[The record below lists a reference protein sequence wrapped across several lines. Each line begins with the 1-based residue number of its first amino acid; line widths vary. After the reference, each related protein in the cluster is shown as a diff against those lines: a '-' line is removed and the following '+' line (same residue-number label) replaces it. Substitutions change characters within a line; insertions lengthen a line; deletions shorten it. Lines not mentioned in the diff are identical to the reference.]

1 MISHRDDGTPVFFSS
16 LGEGIH
22 EFRKSRRTENRRN
35 IAALLG
41 MYPYVRSAPTLIRW
55 LKMCTQPKVTN
66 QPVEKLDSG
75 DSTPE
80 AMTVFYS
87 SSSVCA
93 DGDADLSKAN
103 TSGTSQTRTSFV
115 VDLSW
120 VT

>member
-1 MISHRDDGTPVFFSS
+1 MSFASRDALRIGAT
-16 LGEGIH
+16 
-22 EFRKSRRTENRRN
+22 
-35 IAALLG
+35 LLG
-41 MYPYVRSAPTLIRW
+41 MYPYVRPAPTLIRW
-55 LKMCTQPKVTN
+55 LQMRTRPKVTN
-66 QPVEKLDSG
+66 QPVEKLDLG

-93 DGDADLSKAN
+93 NGDANLSKAN

-115 VDLSW
+115 VDLLW